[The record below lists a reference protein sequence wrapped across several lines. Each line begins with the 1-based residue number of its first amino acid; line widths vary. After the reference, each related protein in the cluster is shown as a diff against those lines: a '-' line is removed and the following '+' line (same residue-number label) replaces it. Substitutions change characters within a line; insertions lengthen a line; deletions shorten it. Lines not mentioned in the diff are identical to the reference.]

1 MFQLWGK
8 IFKDNRMIKDLTIS
22 NDTTDTRTH
31 KIFESLNEM
40 CDIWDLS
47 LIHI

>member
-22 NDTTDTRTH
+22 HDPTDTPEYVQPRCFIS
-31 KIFESLNEM
+31 KISRL
-40 CDIWDLS
+40 
-47 LIHI
+47 